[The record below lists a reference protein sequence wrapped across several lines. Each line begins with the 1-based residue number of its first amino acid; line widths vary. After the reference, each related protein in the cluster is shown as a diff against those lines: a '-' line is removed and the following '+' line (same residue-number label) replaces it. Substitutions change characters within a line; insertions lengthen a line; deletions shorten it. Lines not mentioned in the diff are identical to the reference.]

1 MLHFAHR
8 YGVRSQPTL
17 MLFKNS
23 SVKVLQVGAP
33 SKSQLKAFIE
43 PNLVKGVL
51 PPGG

>member
-1 MLHFAHR
+1 
-8 YGVRSQPTL
+8 

-43 PNLVKGVL
+43 PNLV
-51 PPGG
+51 